1 MDSWRFPSSFIGVI
15 VRPVRRMKATR
26 SSGSNPGDIKI

>member
-1 MDSWRFPSSFIGVI
+1 MYGIPRAVDSWRFPSSFIGVI

-26 SSGSNPGDIKI
+26 SFG